1 MLEFGI
7 LKASSVPALREKV
20 QSLASKLLADSLSLT
35 DAFNFSDWELGST
48 LGRKDGNVYENMFRE
63 AQEMQHLSVGD
74 GDHQQQVLQ
83 ILKIGAK
90 ADRQAK
96 L

>member
-7 LKASSVPALREKV
+7 IKASSLPQLRESTQKM
-20 QSLASKLLADSLSLT
+20 ASHLLADSLQLT

-48 LGRKDGNVYENMFRE
+48 LGRRDGNVYEHMYKE
-63 AQEMQHLSVGD
+63 AEEMQHLSVD
-74 GDHQQQVLQ
+74 DDSYKKQVLQ

-90 ADRQAK
+90 AERQAK